1 MPTADVESSKAF
13 EPVIVE
19 TEGTVGGKP
28 RIAGTRIRVSDVF
41 LWYRA
46 GKSPEEIA
54 EEYGLGL
61 DQVHSALA
69 YYFSNEEKIQEQLK
83 EREEAVEEARERHDS
98 KL

>member
-1 MPTADVESSKAF
+1 MSSVDDF

-19 TEGTVGGKP
+19 TESVVGGKP
-28 RIAGTRIRVSDVF
+28 RISGTRIRVSDVF
-41 LWYRA
+41 VWHRS

-54 EEYGLGL
+54 DEYELGM

-69 YYFSNEEKIQEQLK
+69 YYFRNKDKIQEELTSRENSIEESK
-83 EREEAVEEARERHDS
+83 ERHSS